1 MTPQARSTSP
11 EMLSET
17 RMAPATRAKTSTG
30 LGVALAIG
38 LVAACGGTAKSQET
52 IRLEPVVDGLVRP
65 VFLTHAGDGSGR
77 LFVLEQEGLILVL
90 GTGGL
95 EEEPLLDLSE
105 KVLCC
110 GERGLLGLAFHPSFP
125 DDPRLFV
132 NYTRRPDGATV
143 VSEFRLGQNG
153 QPNPGSERV
162 LLTIAQPFSNHNGG
176 MIAFGLGDRLFI
188 GMGDG
193 GSGGDPQNHAQNP
206 NSLLGKMLRIGVN
219 GRQPYAIPANN
230 PYAAG
235 GGRPEIYAIGL
246 RNPWRFSIDRATGQ
260 LYVGDVGQ
268 NAIEEIDIVVRGGN
282 YGWRHFEGT
291 RPYRPAGGI
300 DRNTLKMPITEY
312 GHDDGRCSVTGGYIY
327 RGQAIPELAGTY
339 LYADYCTGEI
349 FGLADGG
356 QRVLL
361 DTSML
366 IPSFGEDEAGEVYV
380 VDHGGAIHRIAGVAP

>member
-1 MTPQARSTSP
+1 MVRTTIAR
-11 EMLSET
+11 
-17 RMAPATRAKTSTG
+17 TG
-30 LGVALAIG
+30 IRLGVALAIG
-38 LVAACGGTAKSQET
+38 LVAAGGGMAEGQET

-65 VFLTHAGDGSGR
+65 VFVTHAGDGSGR

-90 GTGGL
+90 GASGL
-95 EEEPLLDLSE
+95 EEEPFLDLSE

-110 GERGLLGLAFHPSFP
+110 GERGLLGLAFHPRFP

-153 QPNPGSERV
+153 RPNPASERV

-176 MIAFGLGDRLFI
+176 MIAFGLGGPLLI
-188 GMGDG
+188 GTGDG
-193 GSGGDPQNHAQNP
+193 GSGGDPRNLAQNP
-206 NSLLGKMLRIGVN
+206 NSLLGKILRIGVN
-219 GRQPYAIPANN
+219 GRRPYAIPANN

-246 RNPWRFSIDRATGQ
+246 RNPWRFSIDRVTAE

-268 NAIEEIDIVVRGGN
+268 NAVEEIDRVVRGGN

-300 DRNTLKMPITEY
+300 DRRTLDMPIAEY
-312 GHDDGRCSVTGGYIY
+312 VHEDGRCSITGGYVY
-327 RGQAIPELAGTY
+327 RGQAVPELVGTY
-339 LYADYCTGEI
+339 LYADLCSGEI
-349 FGLADGG
+349 FGLRNGR
-356 QRVLL
+356 QRVFL
-361 DTSML
+361 DTSMS
-366 IPSFGEDEAGEVYV
+366 ISSFGEDEAGEVYV
-380 VDHGGAIHRIAGVAP
+380 VDHGGEIHRIAGATP

>member
-1 MTPQARSTSP
+1 MARASFA
-11 EMLSET
+11 
-17 RMAPATRAKTSTG
+17 RMAGG
-30 LGVALAIG
+30 LRVALAIG
-38 LVAACGGTAKSQET
+38 LITACGAAAEGQET

-77 LFVLEQEGLILVL
+77 LFVVEQEGFILVL
-90 GTGGL
+90 GPGGL
-95 EEEPLLDLSE
+95 EEEPFLDLSA

-143 VSEFRLGQNG
+143 VSELRVGESG
-153 QPNPGSERV
+153 RPDSGSERV
-162 LLTIAQPFSNHNGG
+162 LLNIAQPFSNHNGG
-176 MIAFGLGDRLFI
+176 MIAFGGGGRLLI

-193 GSGGDPQNHAQNP
+193 GSGGDPRNLAQNP
-206 NSLLGKMLRIGVN
+206 SSLLGKMLRIGVN
-219 GRQPYAIPANN
+219 GRLPYAIPANN

-246 RNPWRFSIDRATGQ
+246 RNPWRFSVDRETGRM
-260 LYVGDVGQ
+260 YVGDVGQ
-268 NAIEEIDIVVRGGN
+268 NAVEEIDIVRRGGN

-300 DRNTLKMPITEY
+300 NRSTLEMPIAEY
-312 GHDDGRCSVTGGYIY
+312 THEGGRCSVTGGYVY
-327 RGQAIPELAGTY
+327 RGEAVPELVGTY

-349 FGLADGG
+349 FGLRNGE

-361 DTSML
+361 DTSMF
-366 IPSFGEDEAGEVYV
+366 ISSFGEDEAGEVYV
-380 VDHGGAIHRIAGVAP
+380 VDHGGTIHRIASAS

>member
-1 MTPQARSTSP
+1 MAR
-11 EMLSET
+11 
-17 RMAPATRAKTSTG
+17 ATFARTSTG

-38 LVAACGGTAKSQET
+38 LITAGGGMAEGQET

-65 VFLTHAGDGSGR
+65 VFVTHAGDASER
-77 LFVLEQEGLILVL
+77 LFIVEQEGRILVL
-90 GTGGL
+90 HADGL
-95 EEEPLLDLSE
+95 EEEPFLDLVG

-125 DDPRLFV
+125 DDARLFV
-132 NYTRRPDGATV
+132 NYTRRPDGATM

-153 QPNPGSERV
+153 RPDPTSERI
-162 LLTIAQPFSNHNGG
+162 LLAIAQPFSNHNGG
-176 MIAFGLGDRLFI
+176 MIAFGLGGRLLI

-193 GSGGDPQNHAQNP
+193 GSGGDPQDNAQNP

-246 RNPWRFSIDRATGQ
+246 RNPWRFSVDRETGR

-268 NAIEEIDIVVRGGN
+268 NAVEEIDIVVRGGN

-291 RPYRPAGGI
+291 RPYRPAGGL
-300 DRNTLKMPITEY
+300 DRGTLDFPIAEY
-312 GHDDGRCSVTGGYIY
+312 GHEGGRCSVTGGYVY
-327 RGQAIPELAGTY
+327 RGEGVPELTGTY
-339 LYADYCTGEI
+339 LYADYCSGEI
-349 FGLADGG
+349 FGLPEEGQ

-361 DTSML
+361 STGMRIS
-366 IPSFGEDEAGEVYV
+366 SFGEDEAGEVYV
-380 VDHGGAIHRIAGVAP
+380 VDHGGAIHRVSGAAP